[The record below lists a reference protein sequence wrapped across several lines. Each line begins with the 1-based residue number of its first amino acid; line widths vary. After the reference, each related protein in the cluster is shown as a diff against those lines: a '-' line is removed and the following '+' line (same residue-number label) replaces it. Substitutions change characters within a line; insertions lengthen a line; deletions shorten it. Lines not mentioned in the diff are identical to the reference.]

1 MKKLIAVLQG
11 PVATRSGYGS
21 HFRDLVRAFIKG
33 YDDTYD
39 IKIISTKWGACP
51 MNVLCQ
57 GKDDDI
63 ISRLLFGNQLPE
75 KPAIFFQCSVPSE
88 ATPIGDLNIFCTAG
102 IETTAADPSWISG
115 LNIMHHNIVP
125 SKFARD
131 VFMNTKYNKVDKNT
145 NQPLGEL
152 KIERPIDVL
161 FEGVDINLYKK
172 IEEIPPT
179 INEEL
184 KNVKEQFA
192 FLVCGHWLKGDI
204 GCDRKDIGMAVKI
217 FLEVFKNKTN
227 PPALI
232 LKTSGATFS
241 KIDEAEILDKISMIA
256 RSVTGDLPNIYL
268 LHGDLTDEEM
278 NGLYNHPKVKAMV
291 TFTKGEGFGRPLAEF
306 CRTGKPILASNWS
319 GHLDFLD
326 PKFTILLP
334 GKLTPVHKS
343 AQWDGVINKE
353 TQWFTVDYNMAGS
366 MMIDVFENYKT
377 HLEKSRGSSHHIKTN
392 FSLDAMNT
400 KFKELVDSYIAGKPQ
415 MQKLTL
421 PKLMKVGSNEPPKI
435 TLPKLKKITD

>member
-1 MKKLIAVLQG
+1 
-11 PVATRSGYGS
+11 
-21 HFRDLVRAFIKG
+21 
-33 YDDTYD
+33 
-39 IKIISTKWGACP
+39 
-51 MNVLCQ
+51 
-57 GKDDDI
+57 
-63 ISRLLFGNQLPE
+63 
-75 KPAIFFQCSVPSE
+75 
-88 ATPIGDLNIFCTAG
+88 
-102 IETTAADPSWISG
+102 
-115 LNIMHHNIVP
+115 
-125 SKFARD
+125 
-131 VFMNTKYNKVDKNT
+131 
-145 NQPLGEL
+145 
-152 KIERPIDVL
+152 
-161 FEGVDINLYKK
+161 LYKK